1 MAQWRSPGQQDAS
14 ACFSIRPV
22 STEQVETSETQFTG
36 QTKIKKKSEQQD
48 CTLRLQSKIALFLW
62 HLITPCR
69 EDCLVFQSDALN
81 FTRQYFTVQIY
92 PCVWSC
98 WDSHGDLSVPPKS
111 LTTQWQA
118 HRQGKAKSK
127 LYPAISVTGR
137 NHENK
142 LHSKWWEINKWGP
155 PPVLESG
162 CSWSGCSSPLLQC
175 FWDLLERS

>member
-81 FTRQYFTVQIY
+81 FTRQYFTVQTH
-92 PCVWSC
+92 PCVVLLRQSWRPFS
-98 WDSHGDLSVPPKS
+98 
-111 LTTQWQA
+111 TTQITHNPVTSTQTRESKVKIISSHLS
-118 HRQGKAKSK
+118 HRKE
-127 LYPAISVTGR
+127 P
-137 NHENK
+137 
-142 LHSKWWEINKWGP
+142 
-155 PPVLESG
+155 
-162 CSWSGCSSPLLQC
+162 
-175 FWDLLERS
+175 